1 MRHKNIVGSVMPGDL
16 KEQKMFRHAALREFA
31 NKLKH
36 ELKPEEDVPDRLR
49 ELIAQL
55 EVHEPE
61 E

>member
-1 MRHKNIVGSVMPGDL
+1 MPGDP

-31 NKLKH
+31 NKLKR

-55 EVHEPE
+55 EVDEPE
-61 E
+61 K